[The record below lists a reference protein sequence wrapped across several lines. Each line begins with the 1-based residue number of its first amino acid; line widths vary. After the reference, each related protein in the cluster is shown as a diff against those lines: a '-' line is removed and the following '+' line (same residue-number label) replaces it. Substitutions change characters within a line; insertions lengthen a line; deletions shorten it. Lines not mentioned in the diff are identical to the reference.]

1 VACSPASPAGPEDP
15 RFTAG
20 FIVDVFAVL
29 EAHGY
34 RLPADEAEADRARG
48 GAVGALSRVVRVFEG
63 GPWEAPDA

>member
-1 VACSPASPAGPEDP
+1 VTAGPGDRDP

-20 FIVDVFAVL
+20 FIADVCAVL

-48 GAVGALSRVVRVFEG
+48 GAVGALSRVVRVYEG
-63 GPWEAPDA
+63 GPWAVPPDA